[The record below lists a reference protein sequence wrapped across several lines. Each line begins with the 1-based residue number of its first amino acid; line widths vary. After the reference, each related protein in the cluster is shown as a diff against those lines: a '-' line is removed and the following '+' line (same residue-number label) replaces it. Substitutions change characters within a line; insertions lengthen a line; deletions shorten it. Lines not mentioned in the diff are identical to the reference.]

1 MVTKW
6 QNGLNGKVGDGIV
19 GQGSVYRGKQWAY
32 NAKLLVLF
40 ASCRLAIM
48 TYYMAGK
55 FGYMYVESMYMLYK
69 YKGYGLYS
77 GTPL

>member
-1 MVTKW
+1 MAKW
-6 QNGLNGKVGDGIV
+6 EMESLDKEVC
-19 GQGSVYRGKQWAY
+19 RGKQWTY

-55 FGYMYVESMYMLYK
+55 FGCMYVESMYMLYK

>member
-1 MVTKW
+1 MAKW
-6 QNGLNGKVGDGIV
+6 EMESLDKEVC
-19 GQGSVYRGKQWAY
+19 RGKQWMY

-55 FGYMYVESMYMLYK
+55 FGCMSFPLLYTGRNCK
-69 YKGYGLYS
+69 KALV
-77 GTPL
+77 L